1 VPRNR
6 TVRLAVL
13 GSSVQ
18 RAATSGYPSNRPSA
32 VKRRVIVAGLVLLSF
47 ALITV
52 SFRSSALDGVQGEAA
67 GILRP
72 FEVGADRVAAPFRD
86 AIGWMHGLV
95 DAKSDNAKLRK
106 QNEQLLQQLIATESA
121 VKENTY
127 LKQQLNYHPAPS
139 QADFDLVHAEVLT
152 NPQSDLEQSIT
163 IAAGSHD
170 GLAQGD
176 VVRTPKGLVG
186 VVDKVYAR
194 VARVTLLTD
203 GNSNVNA
210 TDVSHPTAVGI
221 VRSGSG
227 SNSLILDRVQKSSFV
242 GVGDMVITAGT
253 IGSGSLPSIFP
264 RGIPIGTV
272 TSESDNDINPFH
284 SIQIQPFV
292 DFSSIQSVMVLVP
305 KSTG

>member
-32 VKRRVIVAGLVLLSF
+32 VKRRVVVGGLVLLSF
-47 ALITV
+47 VLITI
-52 SFRSSALDGVQGEAA
+52 SFRSSALDSAQGTAA
-67 GILRP
+67 GVLRP

-86 AIGWMHGLV
+86 AAGWMHGLV

-106 QNEQLLQQLIATESA
+106 QNERLLQELAATESA
-121 VKENTY
+121 VKENAY
-127 LKQQLNYHPAPS
+127 LKRQLNYHPAPS
-139 QADFDLVHAEVLT
+139 EADFDFVNAQVLA
-152 NPQSDLEQSIT
+152 NPQSDLDQSIT
-163 IAAGSHD
+163 IAAGSSN
-170 GLAQGD
+170 GIAQGD
-176 VVRTPKGLVG
+176 VVRTPAGLVG
-186 VVDKVYAR
+186 TVDRVFSS

-210 TDVSHPTAVGI
+210 TDVNHPTAVGI
-221 VRSGSG
+221 VRSGNG
-227 SNSLILDRVQKSSFV
+227 TDSLILDRVQKSSFV
-242 GVGDMVITAGT
+242 GVGDMVMTAGSL
-253 IGSGSLPSIFP
+253 GSGALPSMFP

-284 SIQIQPFV
+284 SIQVQPFV
-292 DFSSIQSVMVLVP
+292 DFSSIRSVMVLVP
-305 KSTG
+305 KSTR